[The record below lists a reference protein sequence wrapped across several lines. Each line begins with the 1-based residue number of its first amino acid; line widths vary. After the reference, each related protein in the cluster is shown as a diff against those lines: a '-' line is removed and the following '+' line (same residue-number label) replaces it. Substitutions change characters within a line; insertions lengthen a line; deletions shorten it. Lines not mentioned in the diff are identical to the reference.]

1 MERPDLVHEG
11 DLVEV
16 EEGQLPSS
24 WYYTIKP
31 AVAMSANYSFSQR
44 IKSREGIVDAIEE
57 CKDAIIATESGYAE
71 PDADCLLNDV
81 IPDYQQADHE
91 VEDMLRLMKKETELV
106 IKTMRTMRDNYV
118 KVDDEKSKETPYSGS

>member
-1 MERPDLVHEG
+1 MFFYQRKYLHEASAGGGGGKTNTSGSGSSALVKI
-11 DLVEV
+11 DVET
-16 EEGQLPSS
+16 
-24 WYYTIKP
+24 Y
-31 AVAMSANYSFSQR
+31 N
-44 IKSREGIVDAIEE
+44 GIVDAIEE
-57 CKDAIIATESGYAE
+57 CKDAIIATESGYVE